1 MEAPLPPR
9 SLHDVADAHRHS
21 SRNGGMLPKEQ
32 EMLPGGRCA
41 ATAELKIAVGC
52 CWKDTGEWGGM
63 RQGDE
68 VDVNREED
76 GNVWL
81 EENGRVFQGA

>member
-1 MEAPLPPR
+1 
-9 SLHDVADAHRHS
+9 
-21 SRNGGMLPKEQ
+21 MLPKEQ
-32 EMLPGGRCA
+32 EMLPGGWCA

-68 VDVNREED
+68 VDANHEED

-81 EENGRVFQGA
+81 EKEENGSVSRGTRKNCSFHDSWA